1 MTDHA
6 RSYDNLSHGSLAEE
20 AAKFAEAAQHW
31 LGDRSARGPGDL
43 DDVWADATREDD
55 DLPPECRTC
64 PVCRAKRLLAGVN
77 PEVYEHLAAAA
88 TSLSAAVRAM
98 TNERP
103 TSTDDRTMHDD
114 DRPARRDPPW
124 TPTTRQPGHDADD
137 RCRHRWHQGRRGRRR
152 RGRHRPSPAPGGHAG
167 P

>member
-6 RSYDNLSHGSLAEE
+6 RTYDHLSHGSLAEE

-31 LGDRSARGPGDL
+31 LGERSARGTGDL
-43 DDVWADATREDD
+43 DDVWADATRQDEN
-55 DLPPECRTC
+55 LPPECRTC

-98 TNERP
+98 TNDRP
-103 TSTDDRTMHDD
+103 TSTEERPMSSDDG
-114 DRPARRDPPW
+114 A
-124 TPTTRQPGHDADD
+124 
-137 RCRHRWHQGRRGRRR
+137 
-152 RGRHRPSPAPGGHAG
+152 AG
-167 P
+167 S